1 MEILRRLLRLTVL
14 LSLCVAPAVA
24 RANPPET
31 TGEQQSAVA
40 DTLHAA
46 KEKRG
51 GHHLRNKFLDG
62 LYSFVKEFSRIDTN
76 YVEPQH
82 YNFQLM
88 LQNTYSFDM
97 YSLRNENGQEVEFK
111 QSERAKVGPYFG
123 WRWIFLGY
131 MVDLKGSVAEGQQD
145 YGLSL
150 YSNQIG
156 VDLFYRRSGESYVVN
171 SIDLGDGQDLS
182 YLEGV
187 PFDGFNSSIKGFNLY
202 YIFNHR
208 KFSYP
213 AAYSMS
219 TMQKRSLGSEIAGV
233 GSTTHTHH
241 AAAGANDEQLQE
253 YMGENYYHGIIDST
267 LANYDIS
274 YTDYSVSAGYAYNWV
289 VAPRFLVDISLQ
301 GALAYK
307 RTTSHSD
314 QGAAG
319 TGAFSIKNFN
329 LDGILRV
336 GCIYNNNKW
345 FVGANSIIHAYNYNR
360 KQFSA
365 STIFG
370 NINIYIGFNFWR
382 R

>member
-1 MEILRRLLRLTVL
+1 MEILRHQLRRDVL
-14 LSLCVAPAVA
+14 LLLCVATAVA
-24 RANPPET
+24 RANPPGI
-31 TGEQQSAVA
+31 TGERQSAVA
-40 DTLHAA
+40 DTLPAA

-97 YSLRNENGQEVEFK
+97 YSLRNQDGQEVEFK

-145 YGLSL
+145 YSLSL

-156 VDLFYRRSGESYVVN
+156 VDLFYRRSGESYVIN
-171 SIDLGDGQDLS
+171 KIDLGDGQDLS
-182 YLEGV
+182 YLEGL

-219 TMQKRSLGSEIAGV
+219 TMQKRSVGSMIAGV
-233 GSTTHTHH
+233 GYTKHSLR
-241 AAAGANDEQLQE
+241 AEAGTLDELLQE
-253 YMGENYYHGIIDST
+253 HMGDNYYHGIVDTT

-301 GALAYK
+301 GALGYK
-307 RTTSHSD
+307 RSTSRSD
-314 QGAAG
+314 QGAG
-319 TGAFSIKNFN
+319 GSGAFDFKNFN
-329 LDGILRV
+329 IDGIVRI

-345 FVGANSIIHAYNYNR
+345 FVGANSILHAYNYN
-360 KQFSA
+360 KNQFSA

-370 NINIYIGFNFWR
+370 NINIYVGFNFWR